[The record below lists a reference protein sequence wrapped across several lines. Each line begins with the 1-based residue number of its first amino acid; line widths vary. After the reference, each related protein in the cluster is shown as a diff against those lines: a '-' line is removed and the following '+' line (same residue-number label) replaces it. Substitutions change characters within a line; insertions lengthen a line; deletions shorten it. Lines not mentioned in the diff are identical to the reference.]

1 MFSSW
6 ISHCFVSWRASYL
19 ISGSQIN
26 VQRNTKKRHV
36 TFVKRHASNS
46 RKIRSRRTVEVKGLI
61 LCLLRH
67 RPFIQY
73 FDTWLKSYIHTYFIL
88 VVNQLVVFPF
98 PQSRHYLLVY
108 FGGNY
113 KGRRFCYPVLLP
125 SCNIYSS
132 VEVDLVP
139 SQTVGVF

>member
-19 ISGSQIN
+19 TSGSQIN
-26 VQRNTKKRHV
+26 VQGNTKKRLV

-46 RKIRSRRTVEVKGLI
+46 RKIRSRRIVEVKGLI

-88 VVNQLVVFPF
+88 VVNQRVVFI
-98 PQSRHYLLVY
+98 QRHYLLVY

-132 VEVDLVP
+132 VEVCLVP
-139 SQTVGVF
+139 SQTIGVF